1 MICYTIMKAQKII
14 RPTLIVDKNKAIKNI
29 QRMMLKI
36 SQSPGRIRFR
46 PHFKTHQSARIG
58 EWFRELGVTAVT
70 VSSVDMASYFA
81 KNGWD
86 DITIAIPANPLEI
99 ESINQLAET
108 VALNLLVDS
117 VEMAGFLNLNLNRTL
132 NVWLEIDTGHHR
144 TGIEWDQKNEI
155 LSTAEEI
162 QKLPKL
168 RFKGLLTHSGHSYK
182 VKSPAELIKIYDD
195 TVTRMNTIREYL
207 DEKGIP
213 GVEISIGDTPTCS
226 AVEQFYGIHEV
237 RCGNFVY
244 YDLMQ
249 LTLGTCKEEDIAAAV
264 ACPVIG
270 CYPQR
275 NRIVIYGGA
284 IHLSKESMTHDNGEK
299 IFGLVAL
306 PDPDSHG
313 WGPSVNDTYLSDL
326 SQEHGIIKTD
336 AEFCRQ
342 VNVGDILMVLPVHS
356 CLTANLLKD
365 QFCIK
370 GREPV

>member
-1 MICYTIMKAQKII
+1 MKALKII
-14 RPTLIVDKNKAIKNI
+14 RPTLIVDKNKAITNI
-29 QRMMLKI
+29 RRMMLKI

-81 KNGWD
+81 QNGWN

-108 VALNLLVDS
+108 VELNLLVDS
-117 VEMAGFLNLNLNRTL
+117 AEMAGFLNLNLNQTL

-168 RFKGLLTHSGHSYK
+168 LFKGLLTHSGHSYK
-182 VKSPAELIKIYDD
+182 VKSPTELIEIYDD
-195 TVTRMNTIREYL
+195 TVTKMSTIREYL
-207 DEKGIP
+207 HEKGIP

-226 AVEQFYGIHEV
+226 AVEQFYGINEV
-237 RCGNFVY
+237 RCGNFVF

-270 CYPQR
+270 CYPQQ

-284 IHLSKESMTHDNGEK
+284 IHLSKESMTHENGEK

-306 PDPDSHG
+306 PDPDSLG
-313 WGPSVNDTYLSDL
+313 WGPTVNDTYLSDL
-326 SQEHGIIKTD
+326 SQEHGIIKAD

-365 QFCIK
+365 QFYIK
-370 GREPV
+370 GRESV

>member
-1 MICYTIMKAQKII
+1 MMKAQKIV
-14 RPTLIVDKNKAIKNI
+14 RPTLIVDKKRAIKNI
-29 QRMMLKI
+29 QGMMVKI

-46 PHFKTHQSARIG
+46 PHFKTHQSARVG

-81 KNGWD
+81 QNGWG

-108 VALNLLVDS
+108 VELNLLVDS
-117 VEMAGFLNLNLNRTL
+117 AEMAEFLNLNLNRAL

-162 QKLPKL
+162 HKLPKL

-182 VKSPAELIKIYDD
+182 IKSPTELIAIYDD
-195 TVTRMNTIREYL
+195 TVTKMNMIREYL

-213 GVEISIGDTPTCS
+213 GLEISIGDTPTCS

-249 LTLGTCKEEDIAAAV
+249 LSLGTCKEGDIAAAV

-284 IHLSKESMTHDNGEK
+284 VHLCRESIIHDNGEK

-306 PDPDSHG
+306 PGEGSYG
-313 WGPSVNDTYLSDL
+313 WGPAVNDTYVSDL
-326 SQEHGIIKTD
+326 SQEHGIIKTS

-342 VNVGDILMVLPVHS
+342 VHVGDILMVLPVHS

-365 QFCIK
+365 QFCII
-370 GREPV
+370 GQQSV